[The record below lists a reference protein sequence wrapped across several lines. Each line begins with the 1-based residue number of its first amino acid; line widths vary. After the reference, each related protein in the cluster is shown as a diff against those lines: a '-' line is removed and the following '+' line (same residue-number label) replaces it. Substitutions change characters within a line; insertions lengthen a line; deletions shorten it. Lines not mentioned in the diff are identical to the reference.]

1 MAKTY
6 NAFISFD
13 IEGISAVT
21 SWREIRKD
29 AKDLTRMRRIATQEV
44 NAAISGIRRS
54 GKHIG
59 DITICDA
66 HASGENL
73 FVEDLDAGVTVVKGT
88 PRTY

>member
-1 MAKTY
+1 MQKAY
-6 NAFISFD
+6 NIFISFD

-44 NAAISGIRRS
+44 NAAVRGIRKS
-54 GKHIG
+54 GKNLN
-59 DITICDA
+59 DITICDS

-73 FVEDLDAGVTVVKGT
+73 FVEELDGG
-88 PRTY
+88 